1 MTQAQARAMAEAG
14 TVASAYPDFDPGED
28 PWNRSPA
35 FNSHARNKRSMACD
49 VMSPDG
55 REAFFRLIE
64 QCDVLVENNVPMT
77 VERAGITY
85 EQLRERNPRI
95 VVLRMPAYGL
105 DGPYKNYRGFGTHV
119 EGMIGHHYLRGYSDL
134 TPDATGD
141 AFTAD
146 ALAGVNGALAVV
158 MALRHRNRTG
168 VGQQIE
174 MPLAEAF
181 LPVLGEWILDYT
193 MNGRV
198 AESQGNR
205 HPWRAPHGVYP
216 CVG

>member
-1 MTQAQARAMAEAG
+1 MTQAQARAMAEMG

-49 VMSPDG
+49 VMSPEG

-105 DGPYKNYRGFGTHV
+105 DGPYKNYRGFGTP
-119 EGMIGHHYLRGYSDL
+119 RG
-134 TPDATGD
+134 GD
-141 AFTAD
+141 DRPPLPARVPGPH
-146 ALAGVNGALAVV
+146 AG
-158 MALRHRNRTG
+158 RHRRR
-168 VGQQIE
+168 
-174 MPLAEAF
+174 LH
-181 LPVLGEWILDYT
+181 
-193 MNGRV
+193 GRR
-198 AESQGNR
+198 AGRRER
-205 HPWRAPHGVYP
+205 ARWRW
-216 CVG
+216 